1 VAIKGISLVWAK
13 AYGISK
19 DPQVDDNTLD
29 FHTVANNLRKV
40 ASQSY
45 RATAKIAKWTLDD
58 PLLAKSV
65 SMAKDA
71 NEGKAR
77 QKRDFHMVAN
87 DLRKVAIQSY
97 RATAKIA
104 KGTLDD
110 PFLAK
115 SASMAGAK
123 RARKMPAKTRL
134 ESKEVIYAQARPA
147 EQ

>member
-1 VAIKGISLVWAK
+1 VAIKGISLVLAK

-19 DPQVDDNTLD
+19 DLQVDDDTLD
-29 FHTVANNLRKV
+29 FHTVANNLQKV

-45 RATAKIAKWTLDD
+45 RATAKIAKGTLDD

-87 DLRKVAIQSY
+87 VFGRWQSKVTVQRQRLRKELWTTLCWR
-97 RATAKIA
+97 RASVWQV
-104 KGTLDD
+104 
-110 PFLAK
+110 P
-115 SASMAGAK
+115 
-123 RARKMPAKTRL
+123 REPARCQRR
-134 ESKEVIYAQARPA
+134 QD
-147 EQ
+147 